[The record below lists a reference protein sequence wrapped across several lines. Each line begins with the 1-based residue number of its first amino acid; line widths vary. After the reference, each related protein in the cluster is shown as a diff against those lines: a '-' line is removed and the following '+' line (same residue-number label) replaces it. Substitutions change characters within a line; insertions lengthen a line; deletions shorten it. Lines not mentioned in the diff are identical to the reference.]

1 MNFLVFKIFGNYAHF
16 KKYYTTTSPLTFG
29 IPPRTVIAGIL
40 GAFLGMDKSEYLSF
54 FDKKKAFIA
63 CQINNKITKTVIGI
77 NYLKTKNF
85 KKGARGLTPRKQIP
99 IELVKNPSYTIYIAH
114 QNSEIYD
121 KLKNQLNNHYTH
133 FTPYFG
139 SSEYLLNFEFIGEFT
154 NIDGQKTPSKPIN
167 VVTVIN
173 MNLIQDNNIVFKE
186 TGEYIEENMPS
197 EMQPGRIVTEY
208 SNIIYER
215 QGNQICCKPSK
226 YFIINNKNIT
236 LL

>member
-1 MNFLVFKIFGNYAHF
+1 MKFLVFEIFGDYAHF

-40 GAFLGMDKSEYLSF
+40 GAFLGLDKSEYLSF

-63 CQINNKITKTVIGI
+63 CQINNKITKTVVGI
-77 NYLKTKNF
+77 NYLKTSDF
-85 KKGARGLTPRKQIP
+85 KKGVRGLAERKQIP
-99 IELVKNPSYTIYIAH
+99 IELVKNPNYTIYVAH
-114 QNSEIYD
+114 QNYEIYE
-121 KLKNQLNNHYTH
+121 KLKKQLNNHYTH

-154 NIDGQKTPSKPIN
+154 NIDEQTKPDKPIKI
-167 VVTVIN
+167 VTAIN
-173 MNLIQDNNIVFKE
+173 MTLVKDNDISFNE

-197 EMQPGRIVTEY
+197 EMQSGRIVTEY

-215 QGNQICCKPSK
+215 QGNPIDCKPSK
-226 YFIINNKNIT
+226 YFTINNNNIT